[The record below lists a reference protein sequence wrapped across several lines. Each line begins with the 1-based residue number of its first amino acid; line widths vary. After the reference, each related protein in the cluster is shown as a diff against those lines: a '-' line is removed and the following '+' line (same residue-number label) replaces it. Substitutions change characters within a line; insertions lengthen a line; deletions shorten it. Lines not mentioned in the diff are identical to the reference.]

1 MYCDVADACGK
12 SVYNKA
18 SQRTRH
24 GWPNLK
30 VWPSTSYSSCF
41 IFFVS
46 FHVINYSYVNLN
58 QWRKKGTKF
67 IYIIL
72 RIRLVLHNLIDIVS
86 LPLKPI

>member
-41 IFFVS
+41 IFFIS
-46 FHVINYSYVNLN
+46 FQVINYSYVN
-58 QWRKKGTKF
+58 
-67 IYIIL
+67 
-72 RIRLVLHNLIDIVS
+72 
-86 LPLKPI
+86 